1 MLLILQY
8 RNNCCDIE
16 IQVALA
22 RISGFSEEVEVM
34 EAFKEKNKLL
44 YNIECLCFCY
54 LLLCLY

>member
-44 YNIECLCFCY
+44 YNIEGLCY